1 MLTDMDLRGLRVA
14 ITGGTSGL
22 GLALV
27 RLLVARG
34 AQVAF
39 ALVLPLRSS
48 ASPMRR
54 GRVELSA
61 TSGARKTSTQSHCK

>member
-1 MLTDMDLRGLRVA
+1 MDTSLNTLRVA

-27 RLLVARG
+27 KALRRRG

-39 ALVLPLRSS
+39 VARDATRVAIGPSFLQCRAGRQSC
-48 ASPMRR
+48 RR
-54 GRVELSA
+54 LSA
-61 TSGARKTSTQSHCK
+61 RG